1 VPDLSSEDVLFIGR
15 EKETGGWYRCVLPA
29 NALGCDW
36 ITIQPDLSTFTG
48 TMQKD
53 NWEDYHLWVVQLA
66 VEPYYLDR
74 IKKHRSKGGV
84 VLYDNDD
91 FTPSIRK
98 IAKGAHVNSDRFHW
112 RKVEAVK
119 KAMRAC
125 DGIITTNQ
133 FLAEKYK
140 QYGPTWVC
148 RNGIDL
154 QRYQYTRRPH
164 NEFRFGWAG
173 APGVGH
179 REAMGPW
186 LSVVADV
193 LREIPDS
200 RFYSVGEPFAL
211 DLKPEFGDRAVAIPW
226 VLLEV
231 FPMTLLNFD
240 VGLAPALYTD
250 FWKGKSDLRFLEY
263 SAMGLT
269 TIGDPNLYPIKNW
282 EDGVWAAGAHGPQ
295 MAKRALL
302 ELSHDENLR
311 MQIAHNANCY
321 VQGARNHKVTG
332 LDWIKPFE
340 EVMG

>member
-15 EKETGGWYRCVLPA
+15 EKATSSWYRCVLPA

-48 TMQKD
+48 TNGRP
-53 NWEDYHLWVVQLA
+53 NWEDYDLIVCQLA
-66 VEPYYLDR
+66 VEAHYVQK
-74 IKKHRSKGGV
+74 IKRLRSKGIK
-84 VLYDNDD
+84 VLYDIDD
-91 FTPSIRK
+91 YVFGTGA
-98 IAKGAHVNSDRFHW
+98 AKHHVHAKDF
-112 RKVEAVK
+112 AK
-119 KAMRAC
+119 KKTQDAYKRAMSAC
-125 DGIITTNQ
+125 DGIICSTP
-133 FLAEKYK
+133 FLADKYSEF
-140 QYGPTWVC
+140 GPTWIC

-240 VGLAPALYTD
+240 VGLAPALDTD
-250 FWKGKSDLRFLEY
+250 FWRGKSWLRFLEY
-263 SAMGLT
+263 SAMGVAT
-269 TIGDPNLYPIKNW
+269 VGDDRLYPFAEVMRARDPENAYGQLMLLANNQDLLI
-282 EDGVWAAGAHGPQ
+282 EIAEGAQNRVTKHF
-295 MAKRALL
+295 
-302 ELSHDENLR
+302 
-311 MQIAHNANCY
+311 
-321 VQGARNHKVTG
+321 NHKVTG

>member
-1 VPDLSSEDVLFIGR
+1 MPDLSSEDVLFIGR
-15 EKETGGWYRCVLPA
+15 EKATSSWYRCVLPA

-48 TMQKD
+48 TMRRTY
-53 NWEDYHLWVVQLA
+53 WEDYKLIICQLA
-66 VEPYYLDR
+66 VEEHYVQE
-74 IKKHRSKGGV
+74 IKELRMLGIK
-84 VLYDNDD
+84 VLYDIDD
-91 FTPSIRK
+91 YVFGTGA
-98 IAKGAHVNSDRFHW
+98 AKHHVHAKDF
-112 RKVEAVK
+112 AK
-119 KAMRAC
+119 KKTQDAYKRAMEAC
-125 DGIITTNQ
+125 DGIICSTP
-133 FLAEKYK
+133 FLAEKYAE
-140 QYGPTWVC
+140 YGPTWVC

-154 QRYQYTRRPH
+154 QRYQYTRKPH

-240 VGLAPALYTD
+240 VGLAPALDTD
-250 FWKGKSDLRFLEY
+250 FWRGKSDLRWLEY
-263 SAMGLT
+263 SAMGVA
-269 TIGDPNLYPIKNW
+269 TIGDPNLYPSI
-282 EDGVWAAGAHGPQ
+282 
-295 MAKRALL
+295 
-302 ELSHDENLR
+302 ENL
-311 MQIAHNANCY
+311 HTGTLSVTPESVY
-321 VQGARNHKVTG
+321 VDLMSFADDIYDAEKIGKTAQQVVTQTRNHKVTG

>member
-1 VPDLSSEDVLFIGR
+1 MPDLSSEDVLFIGR
-15 EKETGGWYRCVLPA
+15 EKATSSWYRCVLPA

-48 TMQKD
+48 TMRKQE
-53 NWEDYHLWVVQLA
+53 WGEYELLITQLA
-66 VEPYYLDR
+66 VEQHYVKA
-74 IKKHRSKGGV
+74 IKAHQKQGGI
-84 VLYDNDD
+84 VLYDIDD
-91 FTPSIRK
+91 YVFGTGA
-98 IAKGAHVNSDRFHW
+98 AKHHVHAKDF
-112 RKVEAVK
+112 AK
-119 KAMRAC
+119 KKTQDAYKRAMSAC
-125 DGIITTNQ
+125 DGIICSTP
-133 FLAEKYK
+133 FLAEKYAE
-140 QYGPTWVC
+140 YGPTWVC

-154 QRYQYTRRPH
+154 QRYNYTRTPH

-240 VGLAPALYTD
+240 VGLAPALDTD
-250 FWKGKSDLRFLEY
+250 FWRGKSDLRWLEY
-263 SAMGLT
+263 SAMGVAT
-269 TIGDPNLYPIKNW
+269 VGDNRLYPECALYADTPENVVEWLKYLAKNP
-282 EDGVWAAGAHGPQ
+282 DQ
-295 MAKRALL
+295 MK
-302 ELSHDENLR
+302 
-311 MQIAHNANCY
+311 QIAE
-321 VQGARNHKVTG
+321 VEKELVTETRNHKVTG

>member
-15 EKETGGWYRCVLPA
+15 EKATSSWYRCVLPA

-48 TMQKD
+48 I
-53 NWEDYHLWVVQLA
+53 NGRPRWEDYDLIVCQLA
-66 VEPYYLDR
+66 VEEHYIKEIKR
-74 IKKHRSKGGV
+74 IRKHGRKI
-84 VLYDNDD
+84 LYDIDD
-91 FTPSIRK
+91 YVFGTGA
-98 IAKGAHVNSDRFHW
+98 AKHHVHAKDF
-112 RKVEAVK
+112 AK
-119 KAMRAC
+119 KKTQDAYKRAMSAC
-125 DGIITTNQ
+125 DGIICSTP

-140 QYGPTWVC
+140 EYGPTWVC

-154 QRYQYTRRPH
+154 QRYQYTRMPH

-179 REAMGPW
+179 REAMEPW
-186 LSVVADV
+186 MDAIRMV
-193 LREIPDS
+193 LQEIPNS

-211 DLKPEFGDRAVAIPW
+211 DLKPEFGNRAVAIPW

-240 VGLAPALYTD
+240 VGLAPALDTD
-250 FWKGKSDLRFLEY
+250 FWRGKSDLRWLEY
-263 SAMGLT
+263 SAMGVATVGNPSLYTELDDFT
-269 TIGDPNLYPIKNW
+269 TGSTATSPEDAYEAIKEFANYPSWHRKL
-282 EDGVWAAGAHGPQ
+282 A
-295 MAKRALL
+295 
-302 ELSHDENLR
+302 
-311 MQIAHNANCY
+311 
-321 VQGARNHKVTG
+321 QGAQNLVTTEYNHKVTG